1 GAILLQLRQQAL
13 RVERRSER
21 AQSSRLQNC
30 FRSQAKTTIMTS
42 AVGWQVDLPGLSS
55 LVLNMGAAGLKK
67 IAQAGVDIHTL
78 LCFGEIAELCPASLE
93 YRREI
98 NNCRQ
103 KQRKQSFWIYKVVEI
118 GTASNFIADELL
130 KKRAGENIVALMST
144 ILPILTEDDCDSFIL
159 RLFETSK
166 IHADK
171 TPGLGQLQSFR
182 DAIQS
187 LAQELDFKDRTY
199 QYHVFLGQLRSQ
211 DQQPPCTS
219 IPNVELLVQVILMLQ
234 KIVLDEDARYALTY
248 RGWTGAAWVISYARH
263 VLGLPVCVLRTAQ
276 DSVPINGSYQNS
288 RVYVYIFEQ
297 EARCEL
303 VLDGKVSDLVTPTD
317 SISRSVWVVDLE
329 TVNLRNTYIP
339 DEPSLREAASVIVRS
354 LALYFAA
361 RRSVVLATEGEV
373 EQYHL
378 LFKEGGVLQNTG
390 LIPYTIY
397 CLPSIR
403 RRALKIV
410 DLMGFR
416 VKAEME
422 PDTHTWQEFLL
433 EKREDPDSEEFFLQP
448 GPRWVQWLQPDNDRS
463 SRVLSTAKYQG
474 FGNQGRIL
482 IERMFALADTAACLA
497 FSDWGENL
505 QLISSRIL
513 EDGFPY
519 EYAFY
524 RLHKATE
531 EEERSVEGEDSK
543 EQAEIRFRLAL
554 PFYKRWGLAELT
566 KTLSY
571 LVVGG
576 GMEKFKLITAFEY
589 QSVVFARAAAMEDSI
604 NLDAKFIHLYPG
616 HIVMLGQRREEIRT
630 PVVSFSS
637 MGRADFRKPPGHE
650 TAEYYPSNQTD
661 ELSIKSTLNLVRKHI
676 EVKRSLAIRDA
687 IYDVKCPSLDTDE
700 IFRLRITSKC
710 SHSYYSRA
718 AVPSDGKDIIQS
730 VFCVGQIP
738 AIPEHL
744 RDELVSVIHLQPVD
758 RNPCGQWVSVHD
770 SGFQPYNAGFPSQL
784 RILQRDMCT
793 QCVVDLIRG
802 HEKDIVVR
810 RPTYYSIIPGR
821 MQGEEDMGEDVIDTE
836 THHSPTET
844 NTE

>member
-1 GAILLQLRQQAL
+1 
-13 RVERRSER
+13 
-21 AQSSRLQNC
+21 
-30 FRSQAKTTIMTS
+30 MTS

-55 LVLNMGAAGLKK
+55 LVLNIGAAGLKK

-78 LCFGEIAELCPASLE
+78 LYMGEIAELCPASLE

-171 TPGLGQLQSFR
+171 TPGLGQLQSFC

-187 LAQELDFKDRTY
+187 LAQELDFKDRTF
-199 QYHVFLGQLRSQ
+199 QYHVLLSQLRSQ
-211 DQQPPCTS
+211 DPQPLCTS

-234 KIVLDEDARYALTY
+234 KIVLDEDAR
-248 RGWTGAAWVISYARH
+248 
-263 VLGLPVCVLRTAQ
+263 
-276 DSVPINGSYQNS
+276 
-288 RVYVYIFEQ
+288 VYVYLFEQ

-317 SISRSVWVVDLE
+317 SIEHSVWVIDLE

-361 RRSVVLATEGEV
+361 QRSVLSGPNGEDV
-373 EQYHL
+373 QRDM
-378 LFKEGGVLQNTG
+378 FKEGGVLQNTG
-390 LIPYTIY
+390 LIPYTVY

-433 EKREDPDSEEFFLQP
+433 EKREDPDSLNFFLQTWP
-448 GPRWVQWLQPDNDRS
+448 
-463 SRVLSTAKYQG
+463 KG

-505 QLISSRIL
+505 QLISARIL
-513 EDGFPY
+513 EDGFPRQ
-519 EYAFY
+519 YAFY
-524 RLHKATE
+524 LLHNATE
-531 EEERSVEGEDSK
+531 KKKRSVEGEDSN
-543 EQAEIRFRLAL
+543 EQAEIR
-554 PFYKRWGLAELT
+554 YKFDLLYYKSWDLAELT

-571 LVVGG
+571 LIVGG
-576 GMEKFKLITAFEY
+576 GTERLRHITAFEY
-589 QSVVFARAAAMEDSI
+589 QSVVFARAAAMEDSM
-604 NLDAKFIHLYPG
+604 NLDAKFINLYPG
-616 HIVMLGQRREEIRT
+616 HILMLGQRRQEIRT
-630 PVVSFSS
+630 ATILNPSID
-637 MGRADFRKPPGHE
+637 GPDIWELPNHE
-650 TAEYYPSNQTD
+650 GAAYYPVNEAD
-661 ELSIKSTLNLVRKHI
+661 ELSIKTMLNLVRKYI
-676 EVKRSLAIRDA
+676 EVKRSSVIRGS
-687 IYDVKCPSLDTDE
+687 IYDVDCPDFAMDNILT
-700 IFRLRITSKC
+700 LHVTSKC

-718 AVPSDGKDIIQS
+718 AVPSNGKHIIHS
-730 VFCVGQIP
+730 GFFFANIP
-738 AIPEHL
+738 ARPE

-758 RNPCGQWVSVHD
+758 RNPCGQWMSVHGRD
-770 SGFQPYNAGFPSQL
+770 HPQLRSGL

-793 QCVVDLIRG
+793 QCVVNLIRRD
-802 HEKDIVVR
+802 EKDTTVR
-810 RPTYYSIIPGR
+810 YPSYYSIIPGR
-821 MQGEEDMGEDVIDTE
+821 MQGEEDMGEDVFDTE
-836 THHSPTET
+836 THQSPMETSTE
-844 NTE
+844 